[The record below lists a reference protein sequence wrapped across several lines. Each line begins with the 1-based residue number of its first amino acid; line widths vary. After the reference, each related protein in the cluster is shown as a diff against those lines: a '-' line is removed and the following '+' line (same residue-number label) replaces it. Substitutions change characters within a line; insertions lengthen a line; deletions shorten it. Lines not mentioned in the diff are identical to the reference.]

1 MKKLAE
7 YINNRYISLDG
18 LDTEIAEKLSNL
30 DGYAINECDCGCCC
44 GEPGCCPE
52 PYGCDCPC
60 EVPSDVTS
68 IANPTPVVQDPIT
81 QAKSQLYTQPK
92 VYNLLDIHTL
102 LDYKYRFMSEYRR
115 ALSEPVLFYDYF
127 GVQYNDSDKL
137 REDVLSICKDFEFLW
152 PVVLIKGDG
161 IIQLYAAKKFGSNGL
176 EGSIKSSLVSA
187 ADILTKLEK
196 RKEVE
201 WSQVLDV
208 SIDNLDDLYDFL
220 FTVTFNKEKYD
231 KEIESK
237 REKEMKKSLKVNPI
251 SF

>member
-1 MKKLAE
+1 MKKLSE
-7 YINNRYISLDG
+7 YINNQYISLKG
-18 LDTEIAEKLSNL
+18 LDKEVIEKLSNL
-30 DGYAINECDCGCCC
+30 EGYSINECDCSGCC
-44 GEPGCCPE
+44 CCPE
-52 PYGCDCPC
+52 PYACGDCSC
-60 EVPSDVTS
+60 EAPGDATA

-127 GVQYNDSDKL
+127 GAQYNDSDKL
-137 REDVLSICKDFEFLW
+137 REDVLSICKDFELIW

-161 IIQLYAAKKFGSNGL
+161 TIQLFAAKKFGSNG
-176 EGSIKSSLVSA
+176 EECSIKSSLINA
-187 ADILTKLEK
+187 ADMLTRLEK

-201 WSQVLDV
+201 WAQVLDV

-231 KEIESK
+231 KEVESK